1 MSFQNKLQ
9 SAARNSGSVLCTGL
23 DPVPGTMPPELR
35 EQHHTE
41 RELIL
46 TWCRRIIEQTKTSTA
61 AYKLN
66 LAYFEAIGPEG
77 FALLDELLD
86 AIPSGKILI
95 ADAKRGDVPH
105 SNERYKTAFFD
116 RLGFDAITLSPFLGT
131 DTLVPF
137 LGDPSRAVYA
147 LTLTSNPGASELMT
161 RPFGEA
167 PSLSAHVASL
177 LRSCAAEHPGT
188 IGMVIGATQHEI
200 YGPVMEAYPEAP
212 LLIPGVGAQSG
223 SVSEL
228 QQHLARH
235 KGIPLINVS
244 RGISAFDPES
254 SEPWDMQ
261 IADNTARFKRML
273 QPISDRYL
281 DDPPPTT
288 HPPESLN

>member
-1 MSFQNKLQ
+1 MSFQNKLL
-9 SAARNSGSVLCTGL
+9 SAVRNSGSVLCTGL
-23 DPVPGTMPPELR
+23 DPVPGAMPAELR
-35 EQHHTE
+35 EQHHSE
-41 RELIL
+41 RELVL
-46 TWCRRIIEQTKTSTA
+46 AWCRRIIEQTKPATA
-61 AYKLN
+61 SYKIN
-66 LAYFEAIGPEG
+66 LAYFEALGPDG
-77 FALLDELLD
+77 FHILDEVLD

-105 SNERYKTAFFD
+105 TNERYKAAFFD

-147 LTLTSNPGASELMT
+147 LTLTSNPGAAELMT

-177 LRSCAAEHPGT
+177 LRSCASEHPGT
-188 IGMVIGATQHEI
+188 IGMVIGATQHKI
-200 YGPVMEAYPEAP
+200 YGPVMEAFPEAP

-228 QQHLARH
+228 EQHLARH

-244 RGISAFDPES
+244 RGISAFDPAS
-254 SEPWDMQ
+254 SDPWDMQ
-261 IADNTARFKRML
+261 IADNTARFKKIL
-273 QPISDRYL
+273 QPISDRFL
-281 DDPPPTT
+281 GTGDPHI
-288 HPPESLN
+288 HPQKPGN